1 MKVFCFVLFALA
13 LSGCSAT
20 SLRCG
25 TDGESSFVDL
35 VNVPQDISSQSRY
48 FKDLCGFAYQEDAEP
63 VARLNIIDPNGS

>member
-1 MKVFCFVLFALA
+1 MCKKLVILSLMGL

-35 VNVPQDISSQSRY
+35 VNLPQDLSSQSRY
-48 FKDLCGFAYQEDAEP
+48 FKELCGFAYEVEG
-63 VARLNIIDPNGS
+63 VVRLQGVE